1 MVCTYSQ
8 RNYVNWRKLEL
19 LEGGRKMEQHSL
31 VLCGKKHLEWKK
43 EEIGRLKEDE
53 LLIKTIAGA
62 ISIGAE
68 LPQYNENDKTE
79 TRATYPKETGYESY
93 GEVISVGNCVESFK
107 IGDRVVAFYGHKTL
121 GIVKENKA
129 IPIPRDV
136 PYSFALLTILSCDA
150 AKGVR
155 KLNPKVN
162 SKVLVTGVGT
172 VGLLSVYYLKHAL
185 NLSQIDIIEP
195 NEARR
200 EIAKTFGATNLYSPN
215 EIKENYYDYGIECS
229 ATNSAFTCLQKGVKE
244 NGEICILSD
253 GNKEDFY
260 LTPEFYEKE
269 LRIVGSSDGLDYKRH
284 ASWFLHYVKHTPF
297 VGQLFEH
304 EITHQELIRCFQELS
319 DEKIKPIKVLVKYI
333 N

>member
-1 MVCTYSQ
+1 
-8 RNYVNWRKLEL
+8 
-19 LEGGRKMEQHSL
+19 MEQHSL

-172 VGLLSVYYLKHAL
+172 VGYFPFITL
-185 NLSQIDIIEP
+185 NM
-195 NEARR
+195 
-200 EIAKTFGATNLYSPN
+200 
-215 EIKENYYDYGIECS
+215 
-229 ATNSAFTCLQKGVKE
+229 
-244 NGEICILSD
+244 
-253 GNKEDFY
+253 
-260 LTPEFYEKE
+260 
-269 LRIVGSSDGLDYKRH
+269 H
-284 ASWFLHYVKHTPF
+284 
-297 VGQLFEH
+297 
-304 EITHQELIRCFQELS
+304 
-319 DEKIKPIKVLVKYI
+319 
-333 N
+333 